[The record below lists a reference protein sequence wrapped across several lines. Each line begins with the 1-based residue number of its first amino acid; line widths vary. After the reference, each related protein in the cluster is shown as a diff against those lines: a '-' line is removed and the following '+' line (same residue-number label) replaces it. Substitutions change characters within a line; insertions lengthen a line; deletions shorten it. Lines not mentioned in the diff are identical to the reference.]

1 MTSEDNNQDQ
11 QEFLL
16 NQYLDGDLDEVAR
29 GEVERQLADDPGLA
43 ALAEQLGRTD
53 RLVQDWAGP
62 VPELDWDRFAEE
74 VARRREQAER
84 LRRRRR
90 LFRLFAPLSAA
101 AAILLLISVFYAV
114 DRPFAPD
121 EQYRGFAEVS
131 VRRGDAWKGTT
142 GLDAAYAEVSVVR
155 SPGLQIIDTAHGWP
169 GRRSASTAAT
179 TAAGLKSVY
188 DQTTPYF

>member
-43 ALAEQLGRTD
+43 ALSEQLGRTD

-101 AAILLLISVFYAV
+101 AAILLLI
-114 DRPFAPD
+114 PPNQ
-121 EQYRGFAEVS
+121 QYRGFAEVS

-155 SPGLQIIDTAHGWP
+155 SPGLQIIDTARGWP
-169 GRRSASTAAT
+169 GRRSASTAAV
-179 TAAGLKSVY
+179 TAAGIKSVY